1 MGEPPIRLNLLAD
14 AGPVPCVCARCC
26 SLQADKPI
34 ADFSPFTDYFE
45 FADRVRASCLL
56 RDVVDYRVDIDPAH
70 SIIRLT
76 VSARVVTPELAED
89 MYICLS
95 RLGSDGGPYAA
106 IYDLSEVTSTTLP
119 TELVRGYARRTPSIP
134 IVRTQVVVGKE
145 PAIYGLARLFQ
156 ICGQSVGSEFEV
168 VHTLE
173 EAYEIIGVR
182 PEDFT
187 RRVFPAESAA

>member
-1 MGEPPIRLNLLAD
+1 M
-14 AGPVPCVCARCC
+14 
-26 SLQADKPI
+26 
-34 ADFSPFTDYFE
+34 
-45 FADRVRASCLL
+45 
-56 RDVVDYRVDIDPAH
+56 DYRVDIDPAH

-76 VSARVVTPELAED
+76 VAAKVVTPELAED

-95 RLGSDGGPYAA
+95 RLGSHGGPYAA
-106 IYDLSEVTSTTLP
+106 IYDLSRVTSTTLP
-119 TELVRGYARRTPSIP
+119 TELVRGYAHRAPCIP
-134 IVRTQVVVGKE
+134 IARAHVVVGRE

-156 ICGQSVGSEFEV
+156 ICGESVGSEFEV

-187 RRVFPAESAA
+187 QHVFPRKIAA

>member
-1 MGEPPIRLNLLAD
+1 M
-14 AGPVPCVCARCC
+14 
-26 SLQADKPI
+26 
-34 ADFSPFTDYFE
+34 DYQ
-45 FADRVRASCLL
+45 
-56 RDVVDYRVDIDPAH
+56 VDIDPAH

-95 RLGSDGGPYAA
+95 RLGSDGGPYGA

-134 IVRTQVVVGKE
+134 TGRPHVVVGKE

-156 ICGQSVGSEFEV
+156 ICRESISNEVEV

-187 RRVFPAESAA
+187 RHVFPRKLAA